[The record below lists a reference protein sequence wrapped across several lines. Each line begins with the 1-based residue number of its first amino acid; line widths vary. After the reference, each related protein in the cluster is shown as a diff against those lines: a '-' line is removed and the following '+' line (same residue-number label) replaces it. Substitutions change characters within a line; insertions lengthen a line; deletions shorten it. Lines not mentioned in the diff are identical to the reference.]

1 VCGGNCSRTRG
12 RNATGRSNSVG
23 GNRDTPIGDRRR
35 WGFYSP
41 SCLTFMRLCPLSF
54 PRCVI
59 FISLS
64 FAAFLWGLCF
74 SCWCRYG
81 WFNRSMLVPAT
92 TAETA
97 RTAHN
102 FLVASIRVYFRFW
115 ISRRTVETPLLRREP
130 IIIMTINSAKY
141 TQNDEY
147 VAAHIPNFVIF
158 RHTHISPANPI
169 KPQINP
175 CIRSF
180 FIVRSFLD
188 SERGTVGHNDCN
200 SLLCFHSYTH
210 NTPYFHQGGFRT
222 LSH

>member
-1 VCGGNCSRTRG
+1 MPTVRFHAALYSSVCLLQ
-12 RNATGRSNSVG
+12 RSSGV
-23 GNRDTPIGDRRR
+23 
-35 WGFYSP
+35 SA
-41 SCLTFMRLCPLSF
+41 L
-54 PRCVI
+54 
-59 FISLS
+59 
-64 FAAFLWGLCF
+64 AAGADMDGSIC
-74 SCWCRYG
+74 
-81 WFNRSMLVPAT
+81 SMLVPAT

-158 RHTHISPANPI
+158 RHTYISPANPI